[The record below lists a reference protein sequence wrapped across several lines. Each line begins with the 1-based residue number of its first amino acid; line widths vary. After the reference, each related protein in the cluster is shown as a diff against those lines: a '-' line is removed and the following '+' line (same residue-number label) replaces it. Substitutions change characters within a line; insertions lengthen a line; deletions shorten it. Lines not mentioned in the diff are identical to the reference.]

1 MQTFIPALVLCA
13 VAGTAAPLAA
23 QTAPAAAAVT
33 ITKASVSAD
42 AANDSRQAL
51 MPPPGRAFLRVSVKV
66 AGAPATIDLTKV
78 AVTDGPAR
86 YAAIGADAMWDGDPK
101 EFSMIAPSHLKSGK
115 AIDPIEE
122 TKSAGSIAFAFKPG
136 AAATVKVTTP
146 PQSFCLLFEVP
157 ATMKGGQVVGLGS
170 APIALPAITAGR

>member
-1 MQTFIPALVLCA
+1 MHKFIPAVLLCI
-13 VAGTAAPLAA
+13 VAGGSPRLIA
-23 QTAPAAAAVT
+23 QGAAAVT
-33 ITKASVSAD
+33 ITKASLSTE

-66 AGAPATIDLTKV
+66 AGAASTIDLTKV

-86 YAAIGADAMWDGDPK
+86 FAAIGADAMWDGDPK
-101 EFSMIAPSHLKSGK
+101 EFSMIAASHLKSGK

-136 AAATVKVTTP
+136 GPATIKVTTP

-157 ATMKGGQVVGLGS
+157 ATLKTGQVVGLGA
-170 APIALPAITAGR
+170 APVALPALSAGR